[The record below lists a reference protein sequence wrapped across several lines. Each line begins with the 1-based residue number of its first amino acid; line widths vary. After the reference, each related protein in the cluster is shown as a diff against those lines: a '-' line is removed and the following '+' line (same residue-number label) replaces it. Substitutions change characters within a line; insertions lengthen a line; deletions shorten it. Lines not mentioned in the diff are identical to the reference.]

1 MREYR
6 ADYLLPGHT
15 RAVIGSAEVETTL
28 KNYRDALE
36 YVLTETLHGMNE
48 GRTPDELAD
57 SVRLPEHLASL
68 PY

>member
-48 GRTPDELAD
+48 GRTPWQGIWRYLQNEIGRAH
-57 SVRLPEHLASL
+57 V
-68 PY
+68 